1 MPATASIPL
10 FAQLRSAER
19 SGGDPVT
26 TVSMVGG
33 SIAKKSGIVTFP
45 LLSLKIWTNP
55 HAKSWLRCDNKDSP
69 MTTSAISAITPET
82 IREHG
87 LTPEE
92 FEKIKLL
99 LGGREPTRTELG
111 IFSVMWSEHCSYK
124 SSRVHLKRLPTRSK
138 LVLQGPGENAGIV
151 DIGDGWA
158 CAFKIESHN
167 HPSFIEPF
175 QGAATGVGGILRDI
189 FTMGARPVAVMDSL
203 RFGPI
208 QAEIRSAG
216 RPGAAVPTQALPTQ
230 AEIHKNHSVMEGV
243 VSGIASYGNC
253 FGVPNLGG
261 EVKFE
266 TSYSGNPLVNAFAL
280 GLVRRDQ
287 IFYGRA
293 SGEGNPVIYVGSKT
307 GRDGI
312 HGATMASEEFSE
324 GSEAKRP
331 NVQVGDPFLE
341 KLLLEACLEAMQTG
355 AIVGIQDMGAA
366 GLTCSTCEMGGRGG
380 TGVEIE
386 LDRVPQRETG
396 MTPYEIMLSESQERM
411 LLVAQK
417 GREEEVFRVFQKWGL
432 DAVEI
437 GRVTSDGKMRV
448 LEHGEVVAEIPNA
461 ALTDDAPVYKRPL
474 ARWEPPVER
483 EMPEHIHLSESGD
496 FSLQLKRL
504 LASPNI
510 CSKRWVWQQ
519 YDHMVQTN
527 TVEAPGAGD
536 AGVIRIKGSK
546 RGLAMALDGNGRWC
560 YLDPRLGAMHA
571 VAEGARKVACAGAT
585 PIGATNCLNF
595 GNPEKPHIMWQF
607 SQVIDGITKAC
618 EELDTPITGGN
629 VSFYNETLG
638 EGIYPTPVIGV
649 VGILEDVHKTAK
661 MHFAQAGR
669 ESARKIVLLRGDDA
683 GDAVDAELEFGSSE
697 YAKEILGAVWGYP
710 PELDLE
716 KEATLQRALVALIQ
730 AGLIESAH
738 DCSDGGLAVALIESA
753 LPGGVGL
760 NVRLPRQELALEFL
774 LFGED
779 ASRVV
784 VSCDAI
790 HLARIQQVAEE
801 YEIIADVLGDTG
813 SDRVEIAVDGQSVI
827 SASIAELSEA
837 YEGALERALRAEPN
851 AGAAD

>member
-1 MPATASIPL
+1 
-10 FAQLRSAER
+10 
-19 SGGDPVT
+19 
-26 TVSMVGG
+26 
-33 SIAKKSGIVTFP
+33 
-45 LLSLKIWTNP
+45 
-55 HAKSWLRCDNKDSP
+55 
-69 MTTSAISAITPET
+69 MTTSAISVAITPEM

-87 LTPEE
+87 LTPDE
-92 FEKIKLL
+92 FEKIKQL

-138 LVLQGPGENAGIV
+138 LVVQGPGENAGIV

-167 HPSFIEPF
+167 HPSFLEPF

-208 QAEIRSAG
+208 SEDAERRSAG
-216 RPGAAVPTQALPTQ
+216 QPGAAVPAQ

-243 VSGIASYGNC
+243 VSGVASYGNC

-266 TSYSGNPLVNAFAL
+266 PCYSGNPLVNAFAL

-366 GLTCSTCEMGGRGG
+366 GLTCSTCEMGARGG

-417 GREEEVFRVFQKWGL
+417 GREEEVFRIFQKWGL

-437 GRVTSDGKMRV
+437 GRVTSDAKMRV
-448 LEHGEVVAEIPNA
+448 LEHGEVVAELPNA

-474 ARWEPPVER
+474 ARWEPPVDR
-483 EMPEHIHLSESGD
+483 EMPEHIKLAESGD
-496 FSLQLKRL
+496 FSVQVKRL
-504 LASPNI
+504 LTSPNI

-536 AGVIRIKGSK
+536 AGVIRIKGSN
-546 RGLAMALDGNGRWC
+546 RGLAMALDGNSRWC

-571 VAEGARKVACAGAT
+571 VAEAARKVACAGAT

-607 SQVIDGITKAC
+607 SQTIDGITKAC

-649 VGILEDVHKTAK
+649 VGILEDVHKTVK
-661 MHFAQAGR
+661 MNFVNAGR
-669 ESARKIVLLRGDDA
+669 KVVLLRANEA

-697 YAKEILGAVWGYP
+697 YAKEILGALWGYP
-710 PELDLE
+710 PELDID
-716 KEATLQRALVALIQ
+716 KEATLQRALVALIRG
-730 AGLIESAH
+730 GLVESAH
-738 DCSDGGLAVALIESA
+738 DCSDGGLAVALVESA
-753 LPGGVGL
+753 LPGGVGFG
-760 NVRLPRQELALEFL
+760 VRLPGQQVAPEFL

-784 VSCDAI
+784 LSCDPI
-790 HLARIQQVAEE
+790 HLPRIQQVAEE
-801 YEIIADVLGDTG
+801 YGVFADVLGETG
-813 SDRVEIAVDGQSVI
+813 SDRVEIAVNGQPVI
-827 SASIAELSEA
+827 SASVAELREA
-837 YEGALERALRAEPN
+837 YEGALERALRTE
-851 AGAAD
+851 AGVAAAD

>member
-1 MPATASIPL
+1 
-10 FAQLRSAER
+10 
-19 SGGDPVT
+19 
-26 TVSMVGG
+26 
-33 SIAKKSGIVTFP
+33 
-45 LLSLKIWTNP
+45 
-55 HAKSWLRCDNKDSP
+55 
-69 MTTSAISAITPET
+69 MTTSAIAAVTPEM

-92 FEKIKLL
+92 FEKIKQL

-124 SSRVHLKRLPTRSK
+124 SSRVHLRRLPTRSK
-138 LVLQGPGENAGIV
+138 LVVQGPGENAGIV

-208 QAEIRSAG
+208 EESSVEG
-216 RPGAAVPTQALPTQ
+216 RASRPSGQPRAAVPTQ

-243 VSGIASYGNC
+243 VSGVASYGNC

-266 TSYSGNPLVNAFAL
+266 ACYSGNPLVNAFAL

-293 SGEGNPVIYVGSKT
+293 SGTGNPVIYVGSKT

-312 HGATMASEEFSE
+312 HGATMASAEFSE

-366 GLTCSTCEMGGRGG
+366 GLTCSTCEMGARGG

-437 GRVTSDGKMRV
+437 GRVTFDAKMRV
-448 LEHGEVVAEIPNA
+448 LEHGIVVAEIPNA

-474 ARWEPPVER
+474 ARWEPPVDR
-483 EMPEHIHLSESGD
+483 EMPERIRFAENSD
-496 FSLQLKRL
+496 FSSQLKRL

-546 RGLAMALDGNGRWC
+546 RGLAMALDGNTRWC

-571 VAEGARKVACAGAT
+571 VAEAARKVACAGAT

-618 EELDTPITGGN
+618 EELDLPITGGN

-638 EGIYPTPVIGV
+638 EGIYPSPVIGV
-649 VGILEDVHKTAK
+649 VGILEDVYKTVK
-661 MHFAQAGR
+661 MHFAPSGGG
-669 ESARKIVLLRGDDA
+669 SPKKIVLLRANEA

-716 KEATLQRALVALIQ
+716 KAATLQRALVAMIE
-730 AGLIESAH
+730 AGLVESAH
-738 DCSDGGLAVALIESA
+738 DCADGGLAVALVEAA

-760 NVRLPRQELALEFL
+760 NVRLPKRKLPLEFL
-774 LFGED
+774 IFGED

-784 VSCDAI
+784 ISCDPAQ
-790 HLARIQQVAEE
+790 LPRIQQLVEE
-801 YEIIADVLGDTG
+801 YDVFADVLGETG
-813 SDRVEIAVDGQSVI
+813 SDRVEISVGGELVVL
-827 SASIAELSEA
+827 ASVAELREA
-837 YEGALERALRAEPN
+837 YEGALEKALRTEV
-851 AGAAD
+851 GAAAAD